1 MFRWFT
7 ALAAVLVPIVGMA
20 CQSADRHECRKQFRQ
35 LVAYRAE
42 AIDMAFGD
50 IFGALPSELDVK
62 VFSSRD
68 PEYQLYGA
76 RAAYDQKH
84 HTLLFPRRVLG
95 SKIPNP
101 LRWASYYWPF
111 YQNEQYRVEFP
122 IIELIDNVLW
132 NAYLQEAASARGQ
145 SWPPKDCTSVDVG
158 RRLPC
163 EMLVN
168 GIAEYVKAPRGPL
181 FNSNRIDRIWPE
193 DFDAFRQRV
202 WRTDQEYLDVQRY
215 GGIMLIRPLIDE
227 FGAPRALA
235 YIAQN
240 PFKVEENN
248 LRVAALRYQQEAR
261 DNLSR
266 KGLVTRQHATASDE
280 AGWEPGKVHISRAR
294 GVIANASRN
303 GNAAPNAN

>member
-1 MFRWFT
+1 MLRWFI
-7 ALAAVLVPIVGMA
+7 ALIAVLMPVVGMA
-20 CQSADRHECRKQFRQ
+20 CQSGDRNECRKQFRQ

-50 IFGALPSELDVK
+50 MFGALPSELEVK

-68 PEYQLYGA
+68 PEYQTYGT
-76 RAAYDQKH
+76 RAGYDQKRR
-84 HTLLFPRRVLG
+84 TLLFPRRVLG

-101 LRWASYYWPF
+101 LRWASYYWPY

-122 IIELIDNVLW
+122 IIEIIDNVLW
-132 NAYLQEAASARGQ
+132 NAYLQESATARGLT
-145 SWPPKDCTSVDVG
+145 WPHKDCASVDVG

-163 EMLVN
+163 EMLIK

-181 FNSNRIDRIWPE
+181 FNSNRLDRIWPE
-193 DFDAFRQRV
+193 DFADFRQRV

-215 GGIMLIRPLIDE
+215 GGILLIRPLIDE

-240 PFKVEENN
+240 PFKVEENS
-248 LRVAALRYQQEAR
+248 LRLAALRYQQEAR
-261 DNLSR
+261 ESLND
-266 KGLVTRQHATASDE
+266 KGLGTQQHVSATD
-280 AGWEPGKVHISRAR
+280 AGWEPGKVHMSRAR
-294 GVIANASRN
+294 SVIANA
-303 GNAAPNAN
+303 APSPE